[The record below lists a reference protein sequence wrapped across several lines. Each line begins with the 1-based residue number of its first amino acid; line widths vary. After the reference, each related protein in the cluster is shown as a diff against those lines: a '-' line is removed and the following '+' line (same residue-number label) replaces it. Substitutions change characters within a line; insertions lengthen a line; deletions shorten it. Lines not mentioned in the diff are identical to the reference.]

1 MEEENMDYDGTYN
14 VLNLRVN
21 ITPKAK
27 VIATESRG
35 KRGGFIT
42 QYNLSTLFLN
52 QSGGFIG
59 YRRLELK
66 KLIKNKDNSFI
77 IAVTLSKRCDSVVA
91 IVGGGYRM

>member
-1 MEEENMDYDGTYN
+1 MDYDGTYN

-35 KRGGFIT
+35 KRGGFIA
-42 QYNLSTLFLN
+42 QYNLSTLFLS
-52 QSGGFIG
+52 QSGGFISYG
-59 YRRLELK
+59 RLELK

-77 IAVTLSKRCDSVVA
+77 IAVTLNKRCDSVTA
-91 IVGGGYRM
+91 IVGGEYSV